1 MYRPHQIGL
10 SGLGEPAIDTGKD
23 WAIAFELDRIGPW
36 RAS

>member
-1 MYRPHQIGL
+1 MHGPHQIGL
-10 SGLGEPAIDTGKD
+10 SGLDKPAIVAGKD